1 VQIENLYRDRS
12 TYDPHTIEGEDI
24 VAKTAKT
31 HKALKQAEGKPY
43 LRLRGCPVSVAEQVQ
58 ALVAIGGLQDP
69 SRSWPGAKAYITW
82 KSKMLLRRMSGHKY
96 QIAGP
101 TQRGDA
107 APEVQTNAAE

>member
-1 VQIENLYRDRS
+1 
-12 TYDPHTIEGEDI
+12 
-24 VAKTAKT
+24 
-31 HKALKQAEGKPY
+31 
-43 LRLRGCPVSVAEQVQ
+43 
-58 ALVAIGGLQDP
+58 LQDP